1 MGENTVAPH
10 RAWPHETI
18 DQAVRR
24 RARDRPTEIAVVGPA
39 LTLTWQE
46 LDEAAD
52 RTAHLLAERGVGPG
66 SLVGWFGQNDIGYPV
81 VLLAAWRR
89 RAGMVGMNWRLPD
102 HDLRAVCEQIG
113 LTHCVSTPEL
123 ADRTAKIAQDM
134 FSFSVMAQDLPP
146 WVERPRAEALE
157 PQADDLAMLFFTSG
171 STGVPKAVPLNRL
184 SNELTVANPN
194 GHGISAGSRQLIVPP
209 VFHLAG
215 AIWVQYGLLYGT
227 TQVFI
232 SDASPQSIIE
242 ALARYEITHA
252 VFVPTL
258 IRAIVDRM
266 GVEPVPIPTFQHLAY
281 GASPITQALLR
292 EAMEVLDCE
301 FCQVFGMT
309 EIGGTVSFLL
319 PEDHILSG
327 KNSGRLASAG
337 RPAKDVEVRVCDL
350 VTGEELPPGRSGE
363 LWVRAPFMSDGYLG
377 HPRATEAVFRDGWLN
392 TRDIGHLDAD
402 GYLYVEGRSDDMIVT
417 GGENVHPG
425 EVENV
430 IAQLPQVVECAVY
443 GAPDDKWGLRVSAAV
458 VVRTP
463 DLTEADIDAHCR
475 EQLAGYKCPKEIRL
489 VSALPRT
496 PTGKIIRKQLHQ
508 KSTPVSEAGT

>member
-1 MGENTVAPH
+1 MGESTVAPR

-24 RARDRPTEIAVVGPA
+24 RARDRPSEVAVVGPA
-39 LTLTWQE
+39 LTLTWRE

-52 RTAHLLAERGVGPG
+52 RAAGLLAENGVGPG
-66 SLVGWFGQNDIGYPV
+66 DLVGWLGQNDIGYPV
-81 VLLAAWRR
+81 VLLATWRR

-102 HDLRAVCEQIG
+102 HDLRAACQEIG
-113 LTHCVSTPEL
+113 LTHCVASQAF
-123 ADRTAKIAQDM
+123 ADRAAEISKDA
-134 FSFSVMAQDLPP
+134 FSVSVMAQDSLP
-146 WVERPRAEALE
+146 WTDRPRAEALE
-157 PQADDLAMLFFTSG
+157 PQADDPAMLFFTSG
-171 STGVPKAVPLNRL
+171 STGVPKAVPLGRL

-215 AIWVQYGLLYGT
+215 SIWVQYGLLYGT
-227 TQVFI
+227 TQIFI
-232 SDASPQSIIE
+232 SDTSPKGIVD

-258 IRAIVDRM
+258 IRAIVDQIRA
-266 GVEPVPIPTFQHLAY
+266 EPTPLPAFRHLAY

-301 FCQVFGMT
+301 FCQVFGMS

-319 PEDHILSG
+319 PEDHVLTG
-327 KNSGRLASAG
+327 EKSGRLASAG
-337 RPAKDVEVRVCDL
+337 RLAEGVEIRVRDL
-350 VTGEELPPGRSGE
+350 VTGGDLPSGRSGE
-363 LWVRAPFMSDGYLG
+363 LWVRAPFMADGYFNR
-377 HPRATEAVFRDGWLN
+377 PQATEGVFQDGWLN
-392 TRDIGHLDAD
+392 TRDIGYLDAD

-443 GAPDDKWGLRVSAAV
+443 GAPDEKWGLRVSAAV
-458 VVRTP
+458 VGRTP

-475 EQLAGYKCPKEIRL
+475 ERLAGYKCPKEIRL
-489 VSALPRT
+489 VPALPRT
-496 PTGKIIRKQLHQ
+496 PTGKIIRKRLHQ
-508 KSTPVSEAGT
+508 ETAPSPEAGT